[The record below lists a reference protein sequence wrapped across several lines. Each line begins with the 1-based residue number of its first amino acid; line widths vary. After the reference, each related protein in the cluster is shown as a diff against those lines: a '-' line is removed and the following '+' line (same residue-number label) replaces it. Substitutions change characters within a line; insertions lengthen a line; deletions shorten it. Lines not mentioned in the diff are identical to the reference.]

1 VFHVKLNTRSI
12 VERLS
17 EPQKGRLHAYA
28 GLLLEKAVPLGFVA
42 ASDAPRLWDRHVLDS
57 LRALRCLRASDLMVV
72 DVGSGAGLP
81 GIPLAIALPKTRFTL
96 VEPKQRRAALL
107 EAIVASLELA
117 NASVA
122 ARRAEELDL
131 RADVCLSRALAG
143 PAESWRRASPLLV
156 RGGRVVYWA
165 GRSWEE
171 SEIERLGAVGAKAE
185 ICFEAE
191 FQWQGPLV
199 IMSRFPQGFQKG
211 HERGGKI

>member
-1 VFHVKLNTRSI
+1 VKLNTRSM

-17 EPQKGRLHAYA
+17 VPQRDRLRAYT
-28 GLLLEKAVPLGFVA
+28 GLLVEKAVPLGFVA
-42 ASDAPRLWDRHVLDS
+42 ASDAGRLWDRHVLDS
-57 LRALRCLRASDLMVV
+57 LRALSCSRASDLMVV

-81 GIPLAIALPKTRFTL
+81 GIPLAIARPEARFTL
-96 VEPKQRRAALL
+96 AEPKQRRAALL
-107 EAIVASLELA
+107 EAIVVSLKLE
-117 NASVA
+117 NVSVA

-131 RADVCLSRALAG
+131 RADLCLSRALAG

-156 RGGRVVYWA
+156 RGGRLVYWA

-185 ICFEAE
+185 ICLDAE

-211 HERGGKI
+211 P

>member
-1 VFHVKLNTRSI
+1 M
-12 VERLS
+12 VERLG
-17 EPQKGRLHAYA
+17 EHQKDLLHAYA
-28 GLLLEKAVPLGFVA
+28 ALLLEKAVRLGFVA
-42 ASDAPRLWDRHVLDS
+42 ASDAGRLWDRHVLDS
-57 LRALRCLRASDLMVV
+57 LRALPCLRASDLMVV

-81 GIPLAIALPKTRFTL
+81 GIPLAIARPETRFTL

-107 EAIVASLELA
+107 EAIVASLELP

-122 ARRAEELDL
+122 VRRAEGLGL
-131 RADVCLSRALAG
+131 RADVCLSRALAD
-143 PAESWRRASPLLV
+143 PAESWRMASPLLAG
-156 RGGRVVYWA
+156 GGRLVYWA

-185 ICFEAE
+185 ICLDAE

-211 HERGGKI
+211 HERAGKI